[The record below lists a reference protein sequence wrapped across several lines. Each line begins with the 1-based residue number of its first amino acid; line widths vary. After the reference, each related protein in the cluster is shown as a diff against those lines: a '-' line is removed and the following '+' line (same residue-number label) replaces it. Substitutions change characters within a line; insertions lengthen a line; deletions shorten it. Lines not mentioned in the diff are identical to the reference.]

1 MALQAVQMLELRE
14 ELEHEKAPRGEKNEC
29 CDAERTNARK
39 PGGSTFCGKLAY
51 VIKPCRSDNREQDE
65 SGNWNVEKK
74 ERVGHGIESVLLS
87 FSVCA

>member
-1 MALQAVQMLELRE
+1 MLERRE
-14 ELEHEKAPRGEKNEC
+14 ELEHEKAPRDEKNEC

-39 PGGSTFCGKLAY
+39 PGGSSFCGKLAY
-51 VIKPCRSDNREQDE
+51 PIKPCRSDNREQDE
-65 SGNWNVEKK
+65 SSSWNVEKT